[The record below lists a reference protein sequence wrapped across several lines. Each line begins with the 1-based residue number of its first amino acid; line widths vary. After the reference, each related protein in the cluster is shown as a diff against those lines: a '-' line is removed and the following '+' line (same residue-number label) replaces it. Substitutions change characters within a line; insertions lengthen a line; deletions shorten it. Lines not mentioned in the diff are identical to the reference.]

1 MAESCLQATIWHL
14 LIITLGSASPGN
26 MGYPRFTFWSSD
38 RCHLPYW
45 TPSLFL
51 VLLKEKFYFSELFEI
66 CLGKY
71 LPLINCAVYWERH
84 KAESLRAIV
93 WAPTWK
99 WLKDATARSFTFGLA
114 AGFKWFLLRVIL
126 TTFLLTVIVGKCSWR
141 PPSLEMERWLFYC
154 WLLCY
159 LLVNFTCLHHSCRL
173 PNLLFLGF
181 LWMLKIS
188 LLNFGGG
195 IFSLSPV

>member
-1 MAESCLQATIWHL
+1 MEFPVLKTRGGLERKKYGFVAESFLQATIWHL
-14 LIITLGSASPGN
+14 LIITLGSASPGY
-26 MGYPRFTFWSSD
+26 MGYPRLTFWSSD
-38 RCHLPYW
+38 RCHLPYR

-99 WLKDATARSFTFGLA
+99 WLKVATARSFTFGLA
-114 AGFKWFLLRVIL
+114 AGFRWFHLGSFLLH
-126 TTFLLTVIVGKCSWR
+126 FC
-141 PPSLEMERWLFYC
+141 
-154 WLLCY
+154 
-159 LLVNFTCLHHSCRL
+159 
-173 PNLLFLGF
+173 
-181 LWMLKIS
+181 
-188 LLNFGGG
+188 
-195 IFSLSPV
+195 